1 MNNPIRT
8 IARSISWQNLYSR
21 AKELNIKL
29 FNNSSDLG
37 RHQLE
42 LLQWLEIYHGLYVD
56 IASGEPLM
64 NYKRIK
70 DDVLL
75 DAYLIYKQIQREK
88 EDKDKNR
95 KKGTA
100 KSTNYTGDNKVNNLS
115 GMIFRSKRKK

>member
-1 MNNPIRT
+1 MNNPLRT
-8 IARSISWQNLYSR
+8 IARSVYWQNLHSR

-37 RHQLE
+37 RHQAE
-42 LLQWLEIYHGLYVD
+42 LLQWLEIYHGIYTD

-64 NYKRIK
+64 NDKRIK
-70 DDVLL
+70 DDILV
-75 DAYLIYKQIQREK
+75 DAYIVHKQIQREK
-88 EDKDKNR
+88 EDRDTNR

-100 KSTNYTGDNKVNNLS
+100 KSINYTGDAKVNNLS